1 MLSMIED
8 VARRWDQIQSGRFP
22 FTKACMTKVVVDSL
36 KTMQF
41 MSPTDVCTISAI
53 YHYVNLR
60 APTHGI
66 DECLIGT
73 FEEFLRRAEQVFAT
87 SLSLPDL
94 LDLYVEIL
102 HVTSAHPGLRQKND
116 AIQEALANRLR
127 THTYVPLSVK
137 LKRLVDAVGSKID
150 EQILNVLSGV
160 ALSRIEALGRNKV
173 LVSDETSDDMVY
185 DLLALDEVFNQMGR
199 QPSRDFVEAVRRFIC

>member
-8 VARRWDQIQSGRFP
+8 VARRWAQIQSGRFP
-22 FTKACMTKVVVDSL
+22 LRKACISKVVVDSL

-53 YHYVNLR
+53 YHSVNLR
-60 APTHGI
+60 APTQGC
-66 DECLIGT
+66 DECLVGT
-73 FEEFLRRAEQVFAT
+73 FEEFLRRAEHVFET

-102 HVTSAHPGLRQKND
+102 HVTSVHPGLRQKSD
-116 AIQEALANRLR
+116 AIQEALAVRLR

-150 EQILNVLSGV
+150 EQILNVLSEV
-160 ALSRIEALGRNKV
+160 ALSRIEALGRKRV
-173 LVSDETSDDMVY
+173 SVSDERSNDIVE
-185 DLLALDEVFNQMGR
+185 DLLALDKVFNQMGR